1 VPHSGTCHSTIDFG
15 PTGLPNISGSAVQ
28 PRNVREIRRPVSE
41 TYGPE
46 YFRSQNWWRDETLKD
61 WIARNVACAPARP
74 ALITTSARISYEELN
89 ERARRI
95 AAGLAGLG
103 VRKGEIVAV
112 RLPNLPEFVLAWLAI
127 NSLGAVRQTLHM
139 AYGKREV
146 ERLLQHSAARSKSHP
161 A

>member
-1 VPHSGTCHSTIDFG
+1 
-15 PTGLPNISGSAVQ
+15 LPNISGSAVQ

-46 YFRSQNWWRDETLKD
+46 YFRSQDWWRDETLKD

-112 RLPNLPEFVLAWLAI
+112 RLPKPAGIRARLAGHQFARR
-127 NSLGAVRQTLHM
+127 GDADTAHGVRQ
-139 AYGKREV
+139 
-146 ERLLQHSAARSKSHP
+146 ARSRTP
-161 A
+161 AAAQRRAL

>member
-1 VPHSGTCHSTIDFG
+1 MSAKFADRFRRRTDRSISAAK
-15 PTGLPNISGSAVQ
+15 TGGAT
-28 PRNVREIRRPVSE
+28 R
-41 TYGPE
+41 
-46 YFRSQNWWRDETLKD
+46 TLKD

-127 NSLGAVRQTLHM
+127 NSLGAVMQTLHM